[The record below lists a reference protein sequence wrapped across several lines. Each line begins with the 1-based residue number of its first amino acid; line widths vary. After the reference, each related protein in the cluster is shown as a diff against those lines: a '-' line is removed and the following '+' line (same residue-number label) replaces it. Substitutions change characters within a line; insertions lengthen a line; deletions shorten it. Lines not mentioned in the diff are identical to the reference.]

1 MKISYYLCI
10 IKTKQQVKLLIITI
24 MATITKNDFEALNL
38 YTASV
43 EDVKAVVVEKLEKAG
58 LTVLA
63 DENEA
68 EEALRAL
75 CDEED
80 IEVSENKYLQIHL
93 DETNS
98 EGDAYDFKVLVREY
112 YSDAGSAD
120 YYYVVEVW

>member
-1 MKISYYLCI
+1 MSYYLCN

-38 YTASV
+38 YNASV
-43 EDVKAVVVEKLEKAG
+43 EEVKAFVTERLEKAG

-93 DETNS
+93 EETNS

>member
-1 MKISYYLCI
+1 
-10 IKTKQQVKLLIITI
+10 
-24 MATITKNDFEALNL
+24 MATLTKNDFEALNL

-43 EDVKAVVVEKLEKAG
+43 EEVKAFVTERLEKAG

-80 IEVSENKYLQIHL
+80 IEVSENKYLQIRL
-93 DETNS
+93 EETNS